1 MSKLLWCRNHLR
13 KLSNFETFVIS
24 FQVLKTPGPGQT
36 FAHLKGMNSS
46 SAQFIAK
53 VMILSG
59 FLTGL
64 PASSWAEQVR
74 AGYVQDVTA
83 EKNEQFYE
91 IYLSPPTVQTKI
103 DYRSKIFDQKLTTE
117 FRDRYEQRFGY
128 IDTDSMAFSD
138 RFTNFSENRGANLEM
153 ANKNDQ
159 RKQFA
164 EYMMK
169 RLGEYHFDNY
179 MKSDPSMRPVYEMK
193 EKMSSVSVEVTPESK
208 LSMNYSVADNSI
220 DVNYTNPYADTRL
233 RTEMDPRKVGPA
245 DVIEQ
250 WVYIGKQV
258 TKTIYMM
265 TTYAAKDGWASVE
278 FRKSHSPYLST
289 STQATTTTTPV
300 GIRTPRQ
307 SFFGYNLYYMF

>member
-1 MSKLLWCRNHLR
+1 M
-13 KLSNFETFVIS
+13 NFSFARFIS
-24 FQVLKTPGPGQT
+24 SPV
-36 FAHLKGMNSS
+36 
-46 SAQFIAK
+46 
-53 VMILSG
+53 ILSV
-59 FLTGL
+59 FLTGIAL
-64 PASSWAEQVR
+64 PLQAEQVR
-74 AGYVQDVTA
+74 AGYVQDVAA

-91 IYLSPPTVQTKI
+91 IYLSPPSVSTNV

-128 IDTDSMAFSD
+128 IDTDSMAFAD
-138 RFTNFSENRGANLEM
+138 RFTNFTENRGANVDL
-153 ANKNDQ
+153 ANKNEN

-193 EKMSSVSVEVTPESK
+193 EKLSTVSVEVTPESK
-208 LSMNYSVADNSI
+208 LSMNYSVADNSV
-220 DVNYTNPYADTRL
+220 DLNYVNPYADTRL
-233 RTEMDPRKVGPA
+233 RTEMDPRKVGPS

-258 TKTIYMM
+258 TKTIYLMS
-265 TTYAAKDGWASVE
+265 TYATKDGWASFE
-278 FRKSHSPYLST
+278 FRKAHSPYLST

-300 GIRTPRQ
+300 GTRTPRQ